1 MVFRKSTAPVLVA
14 FGAMDTP
21 VASCVAV
28 KFGKKI
34 QYVLGTWHNINFVV
48 FRLSQMVS
56 YKMLKLNLVR
66 CWNWIKCYAFPQT
79 GARPFPNT
87 VVLTHCPLADAWK
100 SVKFHFKRQSLPSYL
115 LHCLWNCTG
124 MLTYNLESTLVQ
136 VMACCHQATSH
147 YLRQSWHRS
156 MSPYGITRPQ
166 WEMQVTIGLCSG
178 LVLKRQ
184 QIINWTNDGPARWWP
199 DSSPFIYKDAVL
211 LVKEFLLTIVLSS
224 LWEALY
230 SIRYC
235 ALICANNIQN
245 SLDTEGKIL
254 QVWYFSFFVDNI
266 FSL

>member
-1 MVFRKSTAPVLVA
+1 
-14 FGAMDTP
+14 
-21 VASCVAV
+21 
-28 KFGKKI
+28 
-34 QYVLGTWHNINFVV
+34 
-48 FRLSQMVS
+48 
-56 YKMLKLNLVR
+56 MLKLNLVR
-66 CWNWIKCYAFPQT
+66 CWNWTKCYAFPQT

-136 VMACCHQATSH
+136 VMACRHQATSH

-211 LVKEFLLTIVLSS
+211 LVKEFHLTTVLSS

-235 ALICANNIQN
+235 ALICANNIQS

-254 QVWYFSFFVDNI
+254 QVWYFSFFCWQYF
-266 FSL
+266 FSLVIPLKSSVLPLEVADSCALHHINNTPTRHYDGARPSAATIYLPSVFTSLHVK